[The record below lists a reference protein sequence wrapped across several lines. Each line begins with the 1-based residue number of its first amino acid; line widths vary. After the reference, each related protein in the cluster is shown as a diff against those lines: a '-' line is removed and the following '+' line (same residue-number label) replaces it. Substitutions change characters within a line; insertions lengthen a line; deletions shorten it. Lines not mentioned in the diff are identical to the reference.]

1 MKLNKEDYIDQYKL
15 RISFVLNKEG
25 MSEDEYINQDEQE
38 LYLNEE
44 DILNI
49 ISDKTGIN
57 KDEIC
62 TANLYLHVSNF

>member
-25 MSEDEYINQDEQE
+25 MSEDEYMNQDEQE

-49 ISDKTGIN
+49 INKKTGIN
-57 KDEIC
+57 KNEIC
-62 TANLYLHVSNF
+62 TANLYLHVANF